1 MIGLWVWPFAGGL
14 VAIVNGLTR
23 WTTISHL
30 SSGAVTRSLVLVFIG
45 MFVRLG
51 LVTGLLIA
59 GLERGIVPG
68 LLAFAG
74 LWIVRWTIVIWSNAQ
89 RDLRKQGLTTSAMD

>member
-1 MIGLWVWPFAGGL
+1 LIGLWIWPFAGGL

-23 WTTISHL
+23 WTTISQL
-30 SSGAVTRSLVLVFIG
+30 SSDAVTRSLVLVLVG

-51 LVTGLLIA
+51 LVTGLLIV
-59 GLERGIVPG
+59 GLKRGIVAG

-74 LWIVRWTIVIWSNAQ
+74 LWIVRWTIVIWSNGQ
-89 RDLRKQGLTTSAMD
+89 PNPTKRGLTT